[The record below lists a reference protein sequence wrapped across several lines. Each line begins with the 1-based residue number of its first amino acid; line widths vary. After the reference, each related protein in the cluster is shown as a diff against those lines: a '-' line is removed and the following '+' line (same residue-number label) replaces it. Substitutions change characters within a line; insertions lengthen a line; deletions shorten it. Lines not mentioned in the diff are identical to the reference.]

1 MKQETKM
8 RERLKDR
15 YTIIAIIII
24 FISSI
29 LVYQLA
35 ELQIVK
41 GQYYDEQSQRK
52 LLNKRKIIAP
62 RGKITDRNG
71 IPIAVNRMGFN
82 VQVVNRESDTQK
94 FNDMLFNLIKLLE
107 ANNDTYIKTLN
118 HYITFNPI
126 AYGDYI
132 KNSQKDIKAF
142 IKRIVL
148 ADKDVEKIKSP
159 QDAFDYLRKEF
170 KIDDK
175 YSDEDAYKLMT
186 IRFEMLDKG
195 YSSLNPVTIATD
207 VSSKVV
213 AELEERNFDYP
224 GIATDTQPIRMYI
237 DAEPVA
243 HVLGYVRGIS
253 PEEYKSHKDEGYELS
268 DLIGKDGIEKEAEGY
283 LKGTDGEKLVEMD
296 IGGRQINE
304 IIGEGKPAIP
314 GNDVELTIDMKLQKI
329 AADSL
334 KRNID
339 YIKNKQGFTN
349 IPQNLGD
356 AFAGSVI
363 AVDVRNGEVLAMASY
378 PAYNPSYYLE
388 PAENSEAQKAI
399 NSWNK
404 KDNFNRETMNRAIS
418 GRYAPGSTFK
428 PIVGITGLEE
438 GAITPQNNV
447 KYDPGLIKLED
458 QTFKCLEGGHGSL
471 DLRKAIATSCNIY
484 FMQLATDPVMGI
496 DKIDKWGKLF
506 GLGEF
511 TGIDL
516 PGESKG
522 ILASKK
528 SKIERD
534 KALGAPSYEWSR
546 ADTAQSSIGQFTN
559 SLTPIQ
565 LVNYIST
572 LANGGQRFKPHII
585 RRVTKYDGS
594 IVTETKPESI
604 PVPVQKSTIDTIKAG
619 MVWVTGS
626 EDGTAYQVFQ
636 DFPAEYRV
644 AAKTGTAETGD
655 TKHSNN
661 GVFVCY
667 APADNP
673 KIAIAVV
680 IERGVQGCMAA
691 PVAKDIL
698 MEYFRLNKVNDTVS
712 DVIKPDEFRFLH

>member
-1 MKQETKM
+1 M

-82 VQVVNRESDTQK
+82 VQVVNRESDTAK
-94 FNDMLFNLIKLLE
+94 FNDMLFSLIKLLE
-107 ANNDTYIKTLN
+107 GNNNTYIKTLN
-118 HYITFNPI
+118 HYITFNPV

-148 ADKDVEKIKSP
+148 ADKDVDKIKSP

-224 GIATDTQPIRMYI
+224 GIATDTQPMRKYI
-237 DAEPVA
+237 DSEAVA
-243 HVLGYVRGIS
+243 HVLGYIGGIW
-253 PEEYKSHKDEGYELS
+253 PEELKTLKDDGYDMS
-268 DLIGKDGIEKEAEGY
+268 DLIGKDGIEKEAERY
-283 LKGTDGEKLVEMD
+283 LQGVDGEKLVEMD

-304 IIGEGKPAIP
+304 IIGEGKPAVP

-329 AADSL
+329 AAESL
-334 KRNID
+334 KSRID
-339 YIKNKQGFTN
+339 FIKNKGKDAFANTD
-349 IPQNLGD
+349 IPLNFGD

-363 AVDVRNGEVLAMASY
+363 AMDVTNGEILAAVSY
-378 PAYNPSYYLE
+378 PTYDPSVFLQ
-388 PAENSEAQKAI
+388 PADNSNAQKAI
-399 NSWNK
+399 NSWLND
-404 KDNFNRETMNRAIS
+404 KDLRPMFNRTTS
-418 GRYAPGSTFK
+418 GRYAPGSTYK
-428 PIVGITGLEE
+428 PLVAVSALEE
-438 GAITPQNNV
+438 GVITPENN
-447 KYDPGLIKLED
+447 KILDPGRIEIDKRP
-458 QTFKCLEGGHGSL
+458 FFCLEGGHGIL
-471 DLRKAIATSCNIY
+471 DLKKALATSCNIY
-484 FMQLATDPVMGI
+484 FMNVATNPAMGI
-496 DKIDKWGKLF
+496 DKIDKWAKLF
-506 GLGEF
+506 GLGER

-516 PGESKG
+516 PNESSG
-522 ILASKK
+522 RISNKK
-528 SKIERD
+528 A
-534 KALGAPSYEWSR
+534 KATVDRYDWGR
-546 ADTAQSSIGQFTN
+546 ADTAQSAIGQLYNEF
-559 SLTPIQ
+559 TPIEI
-565 LVNYIST
+565 VNYIST

-585 RRVTKYDGS
+585 KKVTKFDGS
-594 IVTETKPESI
+594 IISETKPEKVILPIKKSSI
-604 PVPVQKSTIDTIKAG
+604 DAVKEG
-619 MVWVTGS
+619 MIMAANS
-626 EDGTAYQVFQ
+626 EDGTAVQVFQ
-636 DFPAEYRV
+636 DFPAQYKV
-644 AAKTGTAETGD
+644 AGKTGTAETTGNQ
-655 TKHSNN
+655 THSNN
-661 GVFVCY
+661 GVFICY

-673 KIAIAVV
+673 KIAVAVV
-680 IERGVQGCMAA
+680 IERGVQGRFAA
-691 PVAKDIL
+691 PVAKDIM

-712 DVIKPDEFRFLH
+712 DVIMPDEFKFLR

>member
-1 MKQETKM
+1 M

-15 YTIIAIIII
+15 YTIIAIIIV
-24 FISSI
+24 FVSSI

-82 VQVVNRESDTQK
+82 VQVVNRDSDTQK
-94 FNDMLFNLIKLLE
+94 FNDMLFSLIKLLE
-107 ANNDTYIKTLN
+107 GNNNTYIKTLN

-148 ADKDVEKIKSP
+148 ADKDVDKIKSP

-224 GIATDTQPIRMYI
+224 GIATDTQPIRKYI
-237 DAEPVA
+237 DSEAVA
-243 HVLGYVRGIS
+243 HVLGYIGGIW
-253 PEEYKSHKDEGYELS
+253 PEELKTLKDDGYDMS
-268 DLIGKDGIEKEAEGY
+268 DLVGKDGIEKEAEKY
-283 LKGTDGEKLVEMD
+283 LKGVDGEKLVEMD

-304 IIGEGKPAIP
+304 IIGEGKSAIP

-329 AADSL
+329 AAESL
-334 KRNID
+334 KRRID
-339 YIKNKQGFTN
+339 FIKNKERDAFFDSN
-349 IPQNLGD
+349 IPLNFGD

-363 AVDVRNGEVLAMASY
+363 AMDVTNGEILAAVSY
-378 PAYNPSYYLE
+378 PTYDPSVFLQ
-388 PAENSEAQKAI
+388 PADNSNAQKAI
-399 NSWNK
+399 NSWLNDK
-404 KDNFNRETMNRAIS
+404 VLRPMFNRTIS
-418 GRYAPGSTFK
+418 GTYAPGSTYK
-428 PIVGITGLEE
+428 PLVAVSALEE
-438 GAITPQNNV
+438 GIITPENN
-447 KYDPGLIKLED
+447 KILDPGSIEFDK
-458 QTFKCLEGGHGSL
+458 QKFYCLEGGHGVL
-471 DLRKAIATSCNIY
+471 DLRKALATSCNIY
-484 FMQLATDPVMGI
+484 FMNIATNPAMGI
-496 DKIDKWGKLF
+496 DKIDKWAKLF
-506 GLGEF
+506 GLGEK

-516 PGESKG
+516 PNESGGQVSNKL
-522 ILASKK
+522 IKAASEK
-528 SKIERD
+528 RVY
-534 KALGAPSYEWSR
+534 GTSYPWGS
-546 ADTAQSSIGQFTN
+546 AHTAQSAIGQLYN
-559 SLTPIQ
+559 SFTPIEI
-565 LVNYIST
+565 VNYIST

-594 IVTETKPESI
+594 IVTETKPESVT
-604 PVPVQKSTIDTIKAG
+604 VPVKKSTIDAVKEG
-619 MVWVTGS
+619 MIMAANS
-626 EDGTAYQVFQ
+626 EDGTAVEAFR
-636 DFPAEYRV
+636 DFPPQFKV
-644 AAKTGTAETGD
+644 AGKTGTAETTGNQ
-655 TKHSNN
+655 THSNN
-661 GVFVCY
+661 GVFICY

-673 KIAIAVV
+673 KIAVAVV
-680 IERGVQGCMAA
+680 IERGVQGRFAA

-712 DVIKPDEFRFLH
+712 DVIMPDEFKFLR